1 MPKKH
6 ISLYVP
12 DGVTFPFDA
21 KMVSTQKD
29 LLKAL
34 EAGGA
39 LLIAEVG
46 HPSRLC
52 STPHILM
59 SMKDVRSSKS
69 IQRAS
74 VEIRGFRGSHR
85 QSWGL
90 YIKLGFDIE
99 RGRLTLERQKFS
111 APQSATEIASLKRLA
126 PVAKAALRAAFDAK
140 YLRHFSSVMPTGID
154 PNEVARLIE
163 AKLCKWHDEII
174 ADQGRANHMLRA
186 HRAALDLLPEGAPL
200 VIRNAPTAKSWQ
212 LGLKSGR
219 MTLALA
225 RNTRLASE
233 EDVDLVIETGAL
245 SNHFKRRVI
254 RVLDQINPTLKQ
266 RTQRFRPIGKMAW
279 GFGLDKADPL
289 HATAHQTSTKKK
301 APPARFWIQT
311 EYKVNNQGRTLAHLH
326 ETGAHERVVIET
338 DHDLDRVNAIM
349 IKADA
354 YMLPDF
360 EDFSWVDDQ
369 LVVTQKV
376 FDTLYEIDSV
386 GIPYFAHAQRVEIL
400 DIHGKAI
407 DHRWL
412 IVPAR
417 GQTTRGKS
425 SVLQGA
431 ECDTDLSHTLD
442 GDGIPGA
449 DLWIER
455 VGSRGRPHIAMS
467 PRLHRA
473 LKKQKITLP
482 PRTRAA

>member
-12 DGVTFPFDA
+12 DGTDFPFDA
-21 KMVSTQKD
+21 QLVSTQKD

-34 EAGGA
+34 DAGGA
-39 LLIAEVG
+39 LLLAEVG
-46 HPSRLC
+46 LPSRLC

-69 IQRAS
+69 TLRVS
-74 VEIRGFRGSHR
+74 VEIKGFKGPFR
-85 QSWGL
+85 QSWVL

-99 RGRLTLERQKFS
+99 RARLTLERDKFS

-126 PVAKAALRAAFDAK
+126 PLANAALRAAFDAK

-154 PNEVARLIE
+154 PDEVARLIE
-163 AKLCKWHDEII
+163 AKLCKRHDEII
-174 ADQGRANHMLRA
+174 ADQERAKHMLRA

-245 SNHFKRRVI
+245 SNHFKRRAI

-266 RTQRFRPIGKMAW
+266 RTQRFRPIGKRAW

-289 HATAHQTSTKKK
+289 HATARETSTKKK
-301 APPARFWIQT
+301 TPPARFWIQT
-311 EYKVNNQGRTLAHLH
+311 EEKVNKRGRLLAHLYD
-326 ETGAHERVVIET
+326 TGVPEPVTIKT
-338 DHDLDRVNAIM
+338 DRDLDHVNAVM
-349 IKADA
+349 IKTSPHT
-354 YMLPDF
+354 LSEL
-360 EDFSWVDDQ
+360 EDFSWIDDH

-386 GIPYFAHAQRVEIL
+386 GPPWLTRAQRVEIL
-400 DIHGKAI
+400 DIHGKGI
-407 DHRWL
+407 EHRWL
-412 IVPAR
+412 IALPR

-431 ECDTDLSHTLD
+431 KCDADLSHTLD
-442 GDGIPGA
+442 GEGIPQA

-467 PRLHRA
+467 PRLYRA